1 MSKGSKRRPTNY
13 NKFSESYD
21 KIFGVSKMVQAEEVE
36 DAATSSTKQGTVL
49 PMPASQRREGK
60 G

>member
-13 NKFSESYD
+13 DKFSESYD

-36 DAATSSTKQGTVL
+36 DTARS
-49 PMPASQRREGK
+49 
-60 G
+60 